1 MYSSGSQPEQ
11 AKDKQEEPDPPPPP
25 PPPSS
30 ASVSV
35 TPSRRSIFKAA
46 SARKRTMRG
55 EEGGEGRRED
65 WGMRAPLKIIAFTCV
80 DQRTQR
86 TSQKAGFSWRQSKS
100 HVRASV
106 GTRSSGPGIL
116 AQDYWEGCGEISSVE
131 EMQKYCKYG
140 QRFLKLNFS
149 LALIL
154 STFVI

>member
-11 AKDKQEEPDPPPPP
+11 AKDKQEEPDPPP

-116 AQDYWEGCGEISSVE
+116 AQDYWVGCGEISSVE